1 MIIPHL
7 LRKFVTILQLMK
19 KVNSIIL
26 ILAAACA
33 CQQYTVTEHEGY
45 DVLSQRRGPALGYS
59 DVDIMYVDGR
69 AFKDLN
75 RNGQLDVY
83 EDWRQTPQERAKDL
97 VSQMPVEYL
106 SGILTN
112 GHTVN
117 VPGYSSMSV
126 SGILYGGKP
135 FQESGAQP
143 WAVCDRLIK
152 AINDFDT
159 RQILMAHSESPTTSA
174 RWNNEVQKLCEAA
187 PFGIPS
193 CNSSDPRNE
202 IKATDEY
209 NAGSG
214 GVCSQWPTPLGL
226 AATFDP
232 AVVADFANT
241 VKKEYRAIG
250 FGTALSP
257 QADLA
262 TDPRWRRNP
271 GTFGEDPQLVADL
284 SKAYIDAFQTTDDKD
299 LLIYE
304 GWGHQSLNCMVKHW
318 PAGGAGEGG
327 RDAHISIGKYAVFP
341 GNNLKLGMDTFKAGA
356 FELDGPTGCAAAV
369 MPYYTVSWDQDPS
382 GENVGNSY
390 NRFIIDSLLRRQYG
404 FEGIVCTDWGIVP
417 DYNMDPLTTHGK
429 CYGVEDRTVGERI
442 FKILEAGVD
451 QMGGS
456 VNAEQI
462 MQAYR
467 IWTEK
472 YGEQSARE
480 RWEASAERI
489 LTGFFRIGIFENP
502 YVDPE
507 NADKVLN
514 DPELHAKGE
523 AAQCKSVVMVKN
535 TDNVL
540 PLDEKTKVYVPL
552 RNIPGVYSMTG
563 RQKKAPYVGY
573 SVDTAEVA
581 KRYTIVDT
589 PQEADFA
596 IVAITEPEGGIGYS
610 KADVKSG
617 GNGYLPISLQY
628 SPYTATYARETSIAG
643 GDPAERFTNRSY
655 KGKSITVENHTDI
668 NLVRDTKEA
677 MGDKPVV
684 VLLSTTRPVVM
695 EFEPWADAI
704 LVAFGVRSAA
714 YLDIVAG
721 AIEPSGLLPM
731 QFPQDMKT
739 VEEQL
744 EDTPHDMVPY
754 LDGNGN
760 RYDFAFGMNW
770 SGVID
775 DARVKKYKK

>member
-1 MIIPHL
+1 MKQYLKSLCAVL
-7 LRKFVTILQLMK
+7 LIASCGQEYTASQYEGYSVISQKGGPSLGYAAGAD
-19 KVNSIIL
+19 SL
-26 ILAAACA
+26 IL
-33 CQQYTVTEHEGY
+33 
-45 DVLSQRRGPALGYS
+45 
-59 DVDIMYVDGR
+59 YVDDH
-69 AFKDLN
+69 AFKDHN
-75 RNGQLDVY
+75 RNGRLDVY
-83 EDWRQTPQERAKDL
+83 EDWRKSPQERAEDL
-97 VSQMPVEYL
+97 VKQMPVEYL

-126 SGILYGGKP
+126 SGILYNGKP

-159 RQILMAHSESPTTSA
+159 RQVLMAHSESPTTSA
-174 RWNNEVQKLCEAA
+174 RWNNEAQKLCEAA

-214 GVCSQWPTPLGL
+214 GICSQWPTPLGL

-232 AVVADFANT
+232 EIVADFANT

-271 GTFGEDPQLVADL
+271 GTFGEDPRLVADL
-284 SKAYIDAFQTTDDKD
+284 SKAYIDAFQTTTDKK
-299 LLIYE
+299 LIIE
-304 GWGHQSLNCMVKHW
+304 DGWGYESLNCMVKHW

-341 GNNLKLGMDTFKAGA
+341 GGNLKLGMDTFKEGA
-356 FELDGPTGCAAAV
+356 FELDGPTGSAAAV

-390 NRFIIDSLLRRQYG
+390 NKYIIDSLLRKTYG

-429 CYGVEDRTVGERI
+429 CYGVEDLTIGERI
-442 FKILEAGVD
+442 CKILEAGVD

-456 VNAEQI
+456 VFADQV
-462 MQAYR
+462 MQAYA
-467 IWTEK
+467 IWVEK
-472 YGEQSARE
+472 YGEESARE
-480 RWEASAERI
+480 RWEASAKRI

-502 YVDPE
+502 YVDPA

-523 AAQCKSVVMVKN
+523 SAQSKSVVMVKN
-535 TDNVL
+535 AGGAL
-540 PLDEKTKVYVPL
+540 PVAQKAKVYVPL
-552 RNIPGVYSMTG
+552 RNIPGIYSMTG
-563 RQKKAPYVGY
+563 RLKKAPYVGY
-573 SVDTAEVA
+573 SVDTAQVA
-581 KRYTIVDT
+581 MRYTIVDT

-596 IVAITEPEGGIGYS
+596 LVAISEPEGGVGYS
-610 KADVKSG
+610 KADVAAG
-617 GNGYLPISLQY
+617 GNGYMPISLQY
-628 SPYTATYARETSIAG
+628 SPYTAEYARETSLAG
-643 GDPAERFTNRSY
+643 GDPAEKFENRSY
-655 KGKSITVENHTDI
+655 KGKSLNVENTTDLD
-668 NLVRDTKEA
+668 LVRDTKAA

-714 YLDIVAG
+714 YLDIVSG
-721 AIEPSGLLPM
+721 ANEPYGLLPM
-731 QFPQDMKT
+731 QFPIDMKT
-739 VEEQL
+739 VEEQY
-744 EDTPHDMVPY
+744 EDTPHDMIPY
-754 LDGNGN
+754 LDTEGN

-770 SGVID
+770 NGVIN
-775 DARVKKYKK
+775 DARTQKYRK

>member
-1 MIIPHL
+1 
-7 LRKFVTILQLMK
+7 MK
-19 KVNSIIL
+19 QYLKSLFIIL
-26 ILAAACA
+26 LAASCG
-33 CQQYTVTEHEGY
+33 QEYTNTQYEGY
-45 DVLSQRRGPALGYS
+45 SVISQKGGPALGYAS
-59 DVDIMYVDGR
+59 GADSLIIYVDDH
-69 AFKDLN
+69 AFKDHN
-75 RNGQLDVY
+75 RNGRLDVY
-83 EDWRQTPQERAKDL
+83 EDWRKSPLERAEDL
-97 VSQMPVEYL
+97 VKQMPVEYL

-126 SGILYGGKP
+126 SGILYNGKP
-135 FQESGAQP
+135 FQESGALP

-159 RQILMAHSESPTTSA
+159 RQVLMAHSESPTTSA

-214 GVCSQWPTPLGL
+214 GICSQWPTPLGL
-226 AATFDP
+226 AATFD
-232 AVVADFANT
+232 ADVVSDFANT

-284 SKAYIDAFQTTDDKD
+284 SRAYIDAFQTTSDKKLQIQD
-299 LLIYE
+299 
-304 GWGHQSLNCMVKHW
+304 GWGYESLNCMVKHW

-341 GNNLKLGMDTFKAGA
+341 GGNLKLGMDTFKDGA

-390 NRFIIDSLLRRQYG
+390 NKYVIDSLLRKTYG

-417 DYNMDPLTTHGK
+417 DYNMNPLTTHGK
-429 CYGVEDRTVGERI
+429 CYGVEDLSVGERI

-456 VNAEQI
+456 VSADQV
-462 MQAYR
+462 MQAYA

-472 YGEQSARE
+472 YGEESARE
-480 RWEASAERI
+480 RWETSARRI

-502 YVDPE
+502 YVNSE
-507 NADKVLN
+507 YADKVLN

-523 AAQCKSVVMVKN
+523 LAQAKSVVMVKN
-535 TDNVL
+535 EDNVL
-540 PLDEKTKVYVPL
+540 PLEQNLKVYVPL

-563 RQKKAPYVGY
+563 RLKKAPYVGY
-573 SVDTAEVA
+573 SVDTAQVS
-581 KRYTIVDT
+581 KRYIIVDT
-589 PQEADFA
+589 PEEADFA

-610 KADVKSG
+610 KNDIAEG
-617 GNGYLPISLQY
+617 GNGYMPISLQY
-628 SPYTATYARETSIAG
+628 STYTAEHARETSIAG
-643 GDPAERFTNRSY
+643 GDPAEKFSNRSY
-655 KGKSITVENHTDI
+655 KGKTICVENHTDLD
-668 NLVRDTKEA
+668 LVRDTKAA

-714 YLDIVAG
+714 YLDILTG
-721 AIEPSGLLPM
+721 AFEPYGLLPM
-731 QFPQDMKT
+731 QFPQNMET
-739 VEEQL
+739 VEKQY

-754 LDGNGN
+754 LDECGN

-770 SGVID
+770 SGVIND
-775 DARVKKYKK
+775 ERTNKYRK

>member
-1 MIIPHL
+1 MKTRDII
-7 LRKFVTILQLMK
+7 IQLS
-19 KVNSIIL
+19 VGAL
-26 ILAAACA
+26 ILAGCT
-33 CQQYTVTEHEGY
+33 QRYTITELEGY
-45 DVLSQRRGPALGYS
+45 SLLTQRHGPTLGFSEIGIIYA
-59 DVDIMYVDGR
+59 DGR
-69 AFKDLN
+69 AFKDHN
-75 RNGQLDVY
+75 RNGELDTY
-83 EDWRQTPQERAKDL
+83 EDWRMSPAERAEDL
-97 VSQMPVEYL
+97 VNQLPAEIL
-106 SGILTN
+106 SGLLTN

-126 SGILYGGKP
+126 SGILYNGKP
-135 FQESGAQP
+135 FQESGAEP

-152 AINDFDT
+152 ALNNFDT
-159 RQILMAHSESPTTSA
+159 RQVLLAHSESPTTSA

-193 CNSSDPRNE
+193 CNSTDPRNE

-214 GVCSQWPTPLGL
+214 GICSQWPTPLGL

-232 AVVADFANT
+232 DVVHEFAQT
-241 VKKEYRAIG
+241 VKQEYRAIG

-284 SKAYIDAFQTTDDKD
+284 SKAYIDGFQTTENRKLCIED
-299 LLIYE
+299 
-304 GWGHQSLNCMVKHW
+304 GWGHESLNCMVKHW

-341 GNNLKLGMDTFKAGA
+341 GGNLKLGMDTFKKGA
-356 FELDGPTGCAAAV
+356 FELDGPTGSAAAV
-369 MPYYTVSWDQDPS
+369 MPYYTVSWDQDPC

-390 NRFIIDSLLRRQYG
+390 NKYIIDSLLRKTYG

-417 DYNMDPLTTHGK
+417 GYNMDPLTTHGK
-429 CYGVEDRTVGERI
+429 CYGVEDMTIGERI
-442 FKILEAGVD
+442 FKILDAGVD

-456 VNAEQI
+456 VFADQI
-462 MQAYR
+462 MQAYE
-467 IWTEK
+467 IWAGK
-472 YGEQSARE
+472 YGEENARE
-480 RWEASAERI
+480 RWMASAKRI

-502 YVDPE
+502 YVDPA

-523 AAQCKSVVMVKN
+523 LAQRKSVVMVKN
-535 TDNVL
+535 NAETL
-540 PLDEKTKVYVPL
+540 PMAEKAKVYVPL
-552 RNIPGVYSMTG
+552 RKIPGIYSMTG
-563 RQKKAPYVGY
+563 RQKKAPYIGY

-589 PQEADFA
+589 PEEADFA
-596 IVAITEPEGGIGYS
+596 LVAITEPEGGIGYS
-610 KADVKSG
+610 KKDVEKG

-628 SPYTATYARETSIAG
+628 SPYTAEYARETSIAG
-643 GDPAERFTNRSY
+643 GDPAEGFTNRSY
-655 KGKSITVENHTDI
+655 KGKTLCVENSTDLD
-668 NLVRDTKEA
+668 LVRDTKAA

-684 VLLSTTRPVVM
+684 VLLSTTRPMVM

-704 LVAFGVRSAA
+704 LVAFGVRSSA
-714 YLDIVAG
+714 YLDIITG
-721 AIEPSGLLPM
+721 AFEPYGLLPM
-731 QFPQDMKT
+731 QFPIDMRT
-739 VEEQL
+739 VEEQF
-744 EDTPHDMVPY
+744 EDTPHDMTPY
-754 LDGNGN
+754 LDACGN

-770 SGVID
+770 NGPIE
-775 DARVKKYKK
+775 DARTAKYRKN

>member
-1 MIIPHL
+1 MKQYLKSLFITL
-7 LRKFVTILQLMK
+7 LAVSCGQEYTTT
-19 KVNSIIL
+19 
-26 ILAAACA
+26 
-33 CQQYTVTEHEGY
+33 QYEGY
-45 DVLSQRRGPALGYS
+45 SVISQKGGPSLGYTAGADS
-59 DVDIMYVDGR
+59 LIIYVDDH
-69 AFKDLN
+69 AFKDHN
-75 RNGQLDVY
+75 RNGRLDIY
-83 EDWRQTPQERAKDL
+83 EDWRKSPQERAEDL
-97 VSQMPVEYL
+97 VKQMPVEYL

-126 SGILYGGKP
+126 SGILYNGKP

-159 RQILMAHSESPTTSA
+159 RQVLMAHSESPTTSA

-214 GVCSQWPTPLGL
+214 GICSQWPTPLGL

-232 AVVADFANT
+232 EVVADFANT

-271 GTFGEDPQLVADL
+271 GTFGEDPRLVADL
-284 SKAYIDAFQTTDDKD
+284 SKAYIDAFQTTTDKK
-299 LLIYE
+299 LIIE
-304 GWGHQSLNCMVKHW
+304 DGWGYESLNCMVKHW

-341 GNNLKLGMDTFKAGA
+341 GENLKLGMDAFKYGA

-369 MPYYTVSWDQDPS
+369 MPYYTVSWGQDPS

-390 NRFIIDSLLRRQYG
+390 NKYIIDSLLRKTYG

-429 CYGVEDRTVGERI
+429 CYGVEDMTIGERI
-442 FKILEAGVD
+442 CKILEAGVD

-456 VNAEQI
+456 VFADQI
-462 MQAYR
+462 MQAYA
-467 IWTEK
+467 IWVEK
-472 YGEQSARE
+472 YGEASARE
-480 RWEASAERI
+480 RWEASAKRI

-502 YVDPE
+502 YVNPD

-523 AAQCKSVVMVKN
+523 SAQSKSVVMVKN
-535 TDNVL
+535 AGGAL
-540 PLDEKTKVYVPL
+540 PVAQKAKVYVPL
-552 RNIPGVYSMTG
+552 RNIPGIYSMTG

-573 SVDTAEVA
+573 SVDTAQVA
-581 KRYTIVDT
+581 KRFTIVDT
-589 PQEADFA
+589 PEEADFA
-596 IVAITEPEGGIGYS
+596 LVAISEPEGGIGYS
-610 KADVKSG
+610 KADVAAG

-628 SPYTATYARETSIAG
+628 SPYTAEYARERSIAG
-643 GDPAERFTNRSY
+643 GDPAEKFENRSY
-655 KGKSITVENHTDI
+655 KGKKLIVENSTDLD
-668 NLVRDTKEA
+668 LVRDTKAA

-714 YLDIVAG
+714 YLDIVSG
-721 AIEPSGLLPM
+721 VCEPYGLLPM
-731 QFPQDMKT
+731 QFPINMKT
-739 VEEQL
+739 VEEQY
-744 EDTPHDMVPY
+744 EDTPHDMIPY
-754 LDGNGN
+754 LDACGNK
-760 RYDFAFGMNW
+760 YDFAFGMNW
-770 SGVID
+770 NGVIN
-775 DARVKKYKK
+775 DARAQTYRK

>member
-1 MIIPHL
+1 MKQFLKSLCAVL
-7 LRKFVTILQLMK
+7 LIASCGQEYTA
-19 KVNSIIL
+19 S
-26 ILAAACA
+26 
-33 CQQYTVTEHEGY
+33 QYEGY
-45 DVLSQRRGPALGYS
+45 SVISQKGGPALGYAAGADS
-59 DVDIMYVDGR
+59 LIIYVDDH

-75 RNGQLDVY
+75 RNGSLDVY
-83 EDWRQTPQERAKDL
+83 EDWRKSPQERAEDL
-97 VSQMPVEYL
+97 VKQMPVEYL

-126 SGILYGGKP
+126 SGILYNGKP

-159 RQILMAHSESPTTSA
+159 RQVLMAHSESPTTSA

-214 GVCSQWPTPLGL
+214 GICSQWPTPLGL
-226 AATFDP
+226 AATFD
-232 AVVADFANT
+232 ADVVSDFANT

-284 SKAYIDAFQTTDDKD
+284 SRAYIDAFQTTADKKLRID
-299 LLIYE
+299 G
-304 GWGHQSLNCMVKHW
+304 GWGYESLNCMVKHW

-341 GNNLKLGMDTFKAGA
+341 GENLKLGMDAFKYGA

-390 NRFIIDSLLRRQYG
+390 NKYIIDSLLRKTYG

-429 CYGVEDRTVGERI
+429 CYGVEDLNVGERI

-456 VNAEQI
+456 VFADQI
-462 MQAYR
+462 MQAYA
-467 IWTEK
+467 IWVEK
-472 YGEQSARE
+472 YGEASARE
-480 RWEASAERI
+480 RWEASAKRI

-523 AAQCKSVVMVKN
+523 LAQSKSVVMLKN
-535 TDNVL
+535 EGKVL
-540 PLDEKTKVYVPL
+540 PLEKNLKVYVPL

-563 RQKKAPYVGY
+563 RLKKAPYVGY
-573 SVDTAEVA
+573 SVDTAQVA
-581 KRYTIVDT
+581 RRFTIVDT
-589 PQEADFA
+589 PEEADFA
-596 IVAITEPEGGIGYS
+596 LVAVTEPEGGIGYS
-610 KADVKSG
+610 KKDIAEG

-628 SPYTATYARETSIAG
+628 SSYTAEHARENSIAG
-643 GDPAERFTNRSY
+643 GDPAEAFNNRSY
-655 KGKSITVENHTDI
+655 KGKTICVENHTDLDLI
-668 NLVRDTKEA
+668 RDTKAA

-704 LVAFGVRSAA
+704 LIAFGVRSAA
-714 YLDIVAG
+714 YLDILTG
-721 AIEPSGLLPM
+721 AFEPYGLLPM
-731 QFPQDMKT
+731 QFPQNMET
-739 VEEQL
+739 VEKQY
-744 EDTPHDMVPY
+744 EDTPHDMIPY
-754 LDGNGN
+754 LDECGN

-770 SGVID
+770 AGVIN
-775 DARVKKYKK
+775 DARTQKYRK

>member
-1 MIIPHL
+1 MTSRHITGL
-7 LRKFVTILQLMK
+7 LMAVVVM
-19 KVNSIIL
+19 
-26 ILAAACA
+26 AAGCSQEYA
-33 CQQYTVTEHEGY
+33 VTEHEGY
-45 DVLSQRRGPALGYS
+45 SVLSQKRGPALGYS
-59 DVDIMYVDGR
+59 DVEILYQDGH
-69 AFKDLN
+69 AFKDHN
-75 RNGQLDVY
+75 RNGSLDIY
-83 EDWRQTPQERAKDL
+83 EDWRNTPAERAEDL
-97 VSQMPVEYL
+97 VKQMPVEYL
-106 SGILTN
+106 SGMLTN

-117 VPGYSSMSV
+117 VPGYASMSV
-126 SGILYGGKP
+126 SGILYNGKP
-135 FQESGAQP
+135 FQESGADP
-143 WAVCDRLIK
+143 WAVCDKLIK

-187 PFGIPS
+187 PYGIPS

-214 GVCSQWPTPLGL
+214 GICSQWPTPLGL
-226 AATFDP
+226 AATFDTD
-232 AVVADFANT
+232 VITDFANT

-271 GTFGEDPQLVADL
+271 GTFGENPQLVADL
-284 SKAYIDAFQTTDDKD
+284 SRAYIDAFQTTDNKKLRIED
-299 LLIYE
+299 
-304 GWGHQSLNCMVKHW
+304 GWGHESINCMVKHW

-341 GNNLKLGMDTFKAGA
+341 GKNLKLGMDTFKKGA
-356 FELDGPTGCAAAV
+356 FELDGPTGSAAAV

-390 NRFIIDSLLRRQYG
+390 NKYIIDSLLRKTYG

-429 CYGVEDRTVGERI
+429 CYGVEDMTIGERI
-442 FKILEAGVD
+442 FKILDAGVD

-456 VNAEQI
+456 VFADQI
-462 MQAYR
+462 MQAYD
-467 IWTEK
+467 IWVEK
-472 YGEQSARE
+472 YGEDSARR
-480 RWEASAERI
+480 RWEASAKRI

-523 AAQCKSVVMVKN
+523 LAQRKSVVMVKN
-535 TDNVL
+535 NSEAL
-540 PLDEKTKVYVPL
+540 PLAEKAKVYVPL
-552 RNIPGVYSMTG
+552 RNIPGIYSMTG
-563 RQKKAPYVGY
+563 RQKKAPYIGY

-589 PQEADFA
+589 PEEADFA
-596 IVAITEPEGGIGYS
+596 LVAITEPEGGIGYS
-610 KADVKSG
+610 KKDVEKG

-628 SPYTATYARETSIAG
+628 SPYTAEHARETSIAG
-643 GDPAERFTNRSY
+643 GDPAEGFTNRSY
-655 KGKSITVENHTDI
+655 KGKTLCVENSTDLD
-668 NLVRDTKEA
+668 LVRDTKA
-677 MGDKPVV
+677 SMGDKPVV
-684 VLLSTTRPVVM
+684 VILSTTRPVVM

-704 LVAFGVRSAA
+704 LVAFGVRSSA
-714 YLDIVAG
+714 YLDIITG
-721 AIEPSGLLPM
+721 AFEPYGLLPM
-731 QFPQDMKT
+731 QFPADMKT
-739 VEEQL
+739 VEEQF
-744 EDTPHDMVPY
+744 EDTPHDITPY
-754 LDGNGN
+754 LDACGN

-770 SGVID
+770 NGPIE
-775 DARVKKYKK
+775 DARTARYRRN

>member
-1 MIIPHL
+1 MKQYLKSLFITL
-7 LRKFVTILQLMK
+7 LAVSCGQEYTTT
-19 KVNSIIL
+19 
-26 ILAAACA
+26 
-33 CQQYTVTEHEGY
+33 QYEGY
-45 DVLSQRRGPALGYS
+45 SVISQKGGPSLGYTTRADS
-59 DVDIMYVDGR
+59 LIIYVDDH
-69 AFKDLN
+69 AFKDHN
-75 RNGQLDVY
+75 RNGRLDVY
-83 EDWRQTPQERAKDL
+83 EDWRKSPQERAEDL
-97 VSQMPVEYL
+97 VKQMPVEYL

-126 SGILYGGKP
+126 SGILYNGKP

-159 RQILMAHSESPTTSA
+159 RQVLMAHSESPTTSA

-214 GVCSQWPTPLGL
+214 GICSQWPTPLGL
-226 AATFDP
+226 AATFDTE
-232 AVVADFANT
+232 VVADFANT

-262 TDPRWRRNP
+262 TDPRWRRHP
-271 GTFGEDPQLVADL
+271 GTFGEDPRLVADL
-284 SKAYIDAFQTTDDKD
+284 SKAYIDAFQTTTDKKLVIED
-299 LLIYE
+299 
-304 GWGHQSLNCMVKHW
+304 GWGYESLNCMVKHW

-341 GNNLKLGMDTFKAGA
+341 GGNLKLGMDAFKEGA
-356 FELDGPTGCAAAV
+356 FELDGPTGSAAAV
-369 MPYYTVSWDQDPS
+369 MPYYTVSWEQDPS

-390 NRFIIDSLLRRQYG
+390 NKYIIDSLLRKTYG

-417 DYNMDPLTTHGK
+417 DYNMNPLTTHGK
-429 CYGVEDRTVGERI
+429 CYGVEELTIGERI
-442 FKILEAGVD
+442 CKILEAGVD

-456 VNAEQI
+456 VFADQI
-462 MQAYR
+462 MQAYA
-467 IWTEK
+467 IWVEK
-472 YGEQSARE
+472 YGEASARE
-480 RWEASAERI
+480 RWEASAKRI

-502 YVDPE
+502 YVNPE

-523 AAQCKSVVMVKN
+523 SAQSKSVVMVKN
-535 TDNVL
+535 AGGAL
-540 PLDEKTKVYVPL
+540 PVAKKAKVYVPL
-552 RNIPGVYSMTG
+552 RNIPGIYSMTG

-573 SVDTAEVA
+573 SVDTAQVA
-581 KRYTIVDT
+581 MRFTIVDT
-589 PQEADFA
+589 PQDADFA
-596 IVAITEPEGGIGYS
+596 LVAISEPEGGIGYS
-610 KADVKSG
+610 KADAADG

-628 SPYTATYARETSIAG
+628 SPYTAEYARERSIAG
-643 GDPAERFTNRSY
+643 GDPAEQFENRSY
-655 KGKSITVENHTDI
+655 KGKKLTVENSTDLD
-668 NLVRDTKEA
+668 LVRDTKAA

-714 YLDIVAG
+714 YLDIVSG
-721 AIEPSGLLPM
+721 IKEPYGLLPM
-731 QFPQDMKT
+731 QFPINMKT
-739 VEEQL
+739 VEEQY
-744 EDTPHDMVPY
+744 EDTPHDMIPY
-754 LDGNGN
+754 LDACGNK
-760 RYDFAFGMNW
+760 YDFAFGMNW
-770 SGVID
+770 SGVIN
-775 DARVKKYKK
+775 DARAQKYRK

>member
-1 MIIPHL
+1 MKL
-7 LRKFVTILQLMK
+7 FLKTIFLTL
-19 KVNSIIL
+19 
-26 ILAAACA
+26 LAASCG
-33 CQQYTVTEHEGY
+33 QEIVVESHEGY
-45 DVLSQRRGPALGYS
+45 SLLTQNGGPALGYAS
-59 DVDIMYVDGR
+59 GADSLIIYADGH

-75 RNGQLDVY
+75 RNGGLDVY
-83 EDWRQTPQERAKDL
+83 EDWRKTPAERAENL
-97 VSQMPVEYL
+97 VKQMPVEYL

-117 VPGYSSMSV
+117 VPGYASMSV
-126 SGILYGGKP
+126 SGILYNGKP
-135 FQESGAQP
+135 FQESGAQS
-143 WAVCDRLIK
+143 WAVCDKLIK

-284 SKAYIDAFQTTDDKD
+284 SKAYIDAFQITDDKD
-299 LLIYE
+299 LQIHE

-341 GNNLKLGMDTFKAGA
+341 GNNLKLGMDTFKDGA

-369 MPYYTVSWDQDPS
+369 MPYYTISWDQDPS

-390 NRFIIDSLLRRQYG
+390 NKYIIDSLLRKQYG

-417 DYNMDPLTTHGK
+417 DYNMDPLTTGGK
-429 CYGVEDRTVGERI
+429 CYGVEDQTIGERI
-442 FKILEAGVD
+442 FKILDAGVD

-456 VNAEQI
+456 VNAGQI

-480 RWEASAERI
+480 RWEASAKRI
-489 LTGFFRIGIFENP
+489 LIGFFRIGLFENP

-523 AAQCKSVVMVKN
+523 EAQSKSVVMVKN
-535 TDNVL
+535 AGGAL
-540 PLDEKTKVYVPL
+540 PLDKKMKVYVPI

-589 PQEADFA
+589 PEQADFA

-610 KADVKSG
+610 KADVKAG

-628 SPYTATYARETSIAG
+628 SPYTATYARDKSIAG
-643 GDPAERFTNRSY
+643 GDPAEKFTNRSY
-655 KGKSITVENHTDI
+655 KGKSITVENQTDLA
-668 NLVRDTKEA
+668 LVRETKAA
-677 MGDKPVV
+677 MGDKPVI

-714 YLDIVAG
+714 YLDIVTG
-721 AIEPSGLLPM
+721 SKEPYGLLPM
-731 QFPQDMKT
+731 QFPIDMNT
-739 VEEQL
+739 VEEQF
-744 EDTPHDMVPY
+744 EDTPHDMIPY
-754 LDGNGN
+754 LDACGN

-770 SGVID
+770 AGVID

>member
-1 MIIPHL
+1 
-7 LRKFVTILQLMK
+7 MK
-19 KVNSIIL
+19 KLKSIIL

-45 DVLSQRRGPALGYS
+45 NVLTQSGGPALGYS
-59 DVDIMYVDGR
+59 DADIIYVDDF

-75 RNGQLDVY
+75 RNGGLDVY
-83 EDWRQTPQERAKDL
+83 EDWRKTPAERAEDL
-97 VSQMPVEYL
+97 VKQMPVEYL
-106 SGILTN
+106 SGMLTN

-126 SGILYGGKP
+126 SGILYNGKP

-143 WAVCDRLIK
+143 WAVCDKLIK

-214 GVCSQWPTPLGL
+214 GICSQWPTPLGL
-226 AATFDP
+226 AATFD
-232 AVVADFANT
+232 ADVVSDFANT

-271 GTFGEDPQLVADL
+271 GTFGEDPRLVADL
-284 SKAYIDAFQTTDDKD
+284 SKAYIDAFQTTTDKK
-299 LLIYE
+299 LIIE
-304 GWGHQSLNCMVKHW
+304 DGWGYESLNCMVKHW

-341 GNNLKLGMDTFKAGA
+341 GENLKLGMDVFKYGA

-369 MPYYTVSWDQDPS
+369 MPYYTVSWDQDPC

-390 NRFIIDSLLRRQYG
+390 NKYIIDSLLRKTYS

-429 CYGVEDRTVGERI
+429 CYGVEDLNVGERI

-456 VNAEQI
+456 VFADQI
-462 MQAYR
+462 MHAYA
-467 IWTEK
+467 IWVEK
-472 YGEQSARE
+472 YGEASARE
-480 RWEASAERI
+480 RWEASAKRI

-502 YVDPE
+502 YVNPE

-523 AAQCKSVVMVKN
+523 LAQSKSVVMVKN
-535 TDNVL
+535 QGNVL
-540 PLDEKTKVYVPL
+540 PLEQNLKVYVPL

-563 RQKKAPYVGY
+563 RLKKAPYVGY
-573 SVDTAEVA
+573 SVDTAQVA
-581 KRYTIVDT
+581 RRFTIVDT
-589 PQEADFA
+589 PDEADFA

-610 KADVKSG
+610 KKDLAEG
-617 GNGYLPISLQY
+617 GNGYMPISLQY
-628 SPYTATYARETSIAG
+628 SSYTAEHARETSIAG
-643 GDPAERFTNRSY
+643 GDPAEDFSNRSY
-655 KGKSITVENHTDI
+655 KGKTICVENHTDLD
-668 NLVRDTKEA
+668 LVRDTKAA
-677 MGDKPVV
+677 MGDKPVA

-714 YLDIVAG
+714 YLDILTG
-721 AIEPSGLLPM
+721 AFEPYGLLPM
-731 QFPQDMKT
+731 QFPQNMET
-739 VEEQL
+739 VERQY
-744 EDTPHDMVPY
+744 EDTPHDMIPY
-754 LDGNGN
+754 LDECGN

-770 SGVID
+770 AGVIN
-775 DARVKKYKK
+775 DARTQKYRK

>member
-1 MIIPHL
+1 MKLFLKTIFMTL
-7 LRKFVTILQLMK
+7 LAVSCGQGI
-19 KVNSIIL
+19 VVES
-26 ILAAACA
+26 
-33 CQQYTVTEHEGY
+33 HEGY
-45 DVLSQRRGPALGYS
+45 SLLTQKDGPALGYAS
-59 DVDIMYVDGR
+59 GADSLVIYADGQ

-75 RNGQLDVY
+75 RNGELDVY
-83 EDWRQTPQERAKDL
+83 EDWRKTPAERAEDL
-97 VSQMPVEYL
+97 VKQMPVEYL
-106 SGILTN
+106 SGMLTN

-126 SGILYGGKP
+126 SGILYNGKP
-135 FQESGAQP
+135 FQESGAQS
-143 WAVCDRLIK
+143 WAVCDKLIK

-299 LLIYE
+299 LQIHE

-327 RDAHISIGKYAVFP
+327 RDAHLSIGKYAVFP
-341 GNNLKLGMDTFKAGA
+341 GNNLKLGMDTFKDGA
-356 FELDGPTGCAAAV
+356 FNLDGPTGCAAAV

-390 NRFIIDSLLRRQYG
+390 NKYIIDSLLRKQYG

-417 DYNMDPLTTHGK
+417 DYNMDPLTTGGK
-429 CYGVEDRTVGERI
+429 CYGVEDQTVGERI

-456 VNAEQI
+456 VNADQI

-480 RWEASAERI
+480 RWVASAKRI
-489 LTGFFRIGIFENP
+489 LIGFFRIGLFENP

-523 AAQCKSVVMVKN
+523 EAQSKSVVMVKN
-535 TDNVL
+535 AGGVL
-540 PLDEKTKVYVPL
+540 PLDKKMKVYVPL

-610 KADVKSG
+610 KADVKAG
-617 GNGYLPISLQY
+617 GNGYLPITLQY
-628 SPYTATYARETSIAG
+628 SPYTATHAREKSIAG
-643 GDPAERFTNRSY
+643 GDPAEKFTNRSY
-655 KGKSITVENHTDI
+655 KGKSIAVENQTDLS
-668 NLVRDTKEA
+668 LVRETKAA

-714 YLDIVAG
+714 YLDIITG
-721 AIEPSGLLPM
+721 ANEPYGLLPM
-731 QFPQDMKT
+731 QFPIDMNT
-739 VEEQL
+739 VEEQF
-744 EDTPHDMVPY
+744 EDTPHDMTPY
-754 LDGNGN
+754 LDACGN

>member
-1 MIIPHL
+1 MKQYLKSLFTVL
-7 LRKFVTILQLMK
+7 LIASCGQEYTTTQYEG
-19 KVNSIIL
+19 
-26 ILAAACA
+26 
-33 CQQYTVTEHEGY
+33 YTVITQKG
-45 DVLSQRRGPALGYS
+45 GPALGYTAGADS
-59 DVDIMYVDGR
+59 LILHVDDH
-69 AFKDLN
+69 AFKDHN
-75 RNGQLDVY
+75 RNGRLDVY
-83 EDWRQTPQERAKDL
+83 EDWRKSPQERAEDL
-97 VSQMPVEYL
+97 VKQMPVEYL

-126 SGILYGGKP
+126 SGILYNGKP

-159 RQILMAHSESPTTSA
+159 RQVLMAHSESPTTSA
-174 RWNNEVQKLCEAA
+174 RWNNEVQQLCEAA

-214 GVCSQWPTPLGL
+214 GICSQWPTPLGL
-226 AATFDP
+226 AATFDTE
-232 AVVADFANT
+232 VVADFANT

-271 GTFGEDPQLVADL
+271 GTFGEDPRLVADL
-284 SKAYIDAFQTTDDKD
+284 SKAYIDAFQTTTDKKLVIED
-299 LLIYE
+299 
-304 GWGHQSLNCMVKHW
+304 GWGYESLNCMVKHW

-341 GNNLKLGMDTFKAGA
+341 GGNLKLGMDAFKEGA

-390 NRFIIDSLLRRQYG
+390 NKYIIDSLLRKTYG

-417 DYNMDPLTTHGK
+417 DYNMNPLTTHGK
-429 CYGVEDRTVGERI
+429 CYGVEDLTIGERI
-442 FKILEAGVD
+442 CKILEAGVD

-456 VNAEQI
+456 VFADQI
-462 MQAYR
+462 MQAYAL
-467 IWTEK
+467 WVEK
-472 YGEQSARE
+472 YGEASARE
-480 RWEASAERI
+480 RWETSAKRI

-502 YVDPE
+502 YVNPE
-507 NADKVLN
+507 HADKVLN

-523 AAQCKSVVMVKN
+523 AAQSKSVVMVKN
-535 TDNVL
+535 ICGAL
-540 PLDEKTKVYVPL
+540 PIAQKAKAYVPL
-552 RNIPGVYSMTG
+552 RNIPGIYSMTG

-573 SVDTAEVA
+573 SVDTAQVA
-581 KRYTIVDT
+581 KRFTIVDT

-596 IVAITEPEGGIGYS
+596 LVAISEPEGGIGYS
-610 KADVKSG
+610 KADVAAG

-628 SPYTATYARETSIAG
+628 SPYTAEYARERSIAG
-643 GDPAERFTNRSY
+643 GDPAENFENRSY
-655 KGKSITVENHTDI
+655 KGKRLAVENSTDLD
-668 NLVRDTKEA
+668 LVRDTKAA

-714 YLDIVAG
+714 YLDIVSG
-721 AIEPSGLLPM
+721 AKEPYGLLPM

-739 VEEQL
+739 VELQY
-744 EDTPHDMVPY
+744 EDTPHDMIPY
-754 LDGNGN
+754 LDACGNK
-760 RYDFAFGMNW
+760 YDFAFGMNW
-770 SGVID
+770 NGVIN
-775 DARVKKYKK
+775 DARTEKYRK